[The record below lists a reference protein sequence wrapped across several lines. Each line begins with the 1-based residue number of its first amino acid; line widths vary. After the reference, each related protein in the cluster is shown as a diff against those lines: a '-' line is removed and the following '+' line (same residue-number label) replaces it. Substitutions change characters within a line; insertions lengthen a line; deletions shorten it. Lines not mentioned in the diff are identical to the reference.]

1 MKKES
6 NGGLFFLLAVG
17 IVGLG
22 LYFAAAEDY
31 SAGELQLYHIVCWAV
46 LIAALLRVLELIWGP
61 VRRIW
66 DQAWEKTWTVP
77 EKGDPF
83 EHDRAFRNE
92 KDFRREKPFR
102 NEKAFESEKPF
113 VNERSFENKKGLD
126 EEEISRADGVIIMPD
141 RGSRLYLDDRT
152 ARAEE
157 KKEISGE
164 EAFFRHVPE
173 AGLVTGFPAVP
184 SVSEEEKTEKKN
196 GKKKNGKKKK
206 KK

>member
-17 IVGLG
+17 IMGLG

-102 NEKAFESEKPF
+102 NEKDFESEKPF

-164 EAFFRHVPE
+164 EDTFRNVPE
-173 AGLVTGFPAVP
+173 ARMVTGFPAVP

>member
-6 NGGLFFLLAVG
+6 NGGLFFLLSVG

-184 SVSEEEKTEKKN
+184 SVSEEGKTEKKS

>member
-184 SVSEEEKTEKKN
+184 SVSEEGKTEKKS

>member
-184 SVSEEEKTEKKN
+184 SVSEEGKTEKKN

>member
-17 IVGLG
+17 IMGLG

-184 SVSEEEKTEKKN
+184 SVSEEGKTEKKS